1 MNDSNNQ
8 NILSD
13 SIGKI
18 VQTSNP
24 IEQDNNF
31 QHGPCLIC
39 GKADASKTNSHLVPS
54 FLVAMYSSYDNSGK
68 RGKELQFSIT
78 STGRS
83 VHVGSIPD
91 TKYEEIF
98 DENSLE
104 DEDLIKELMN
114 DPNATDYVFCATCE
128 KLLADYLEAPYA
140 DSIKNNK
147 IIDGSVAYLF
157 WLSVIWRMDA
167 CKLHF
172 GFHLDDNISNSLHQ
186 LLATFFD
193 DNGIINDKSKPRPE
207 IFNYKLLYC
216 PGFCKNTQ
224 KGLQYCN
231 FKAGVLTF
239 IIADFILV
247 GYFGGVNNLPDDY
260 LFESLRPWI
269 NQAIVNDGTK
279 GTEQK
284 LEIDDVVMEDTIN
297 SFKSFAVKIKMTHY
311 LEIIVG
317 LWRELRVPLPLTDQ
331 IIQEIIGEVFSE
343 DLKLAE
349 RDTIP
354 STAAAIKSVLMKH
367 GIFVR

>member
-1 MNDSNNQ
+1 MNNSESQTNASNDM
-8 NILSD
+8 IA
-13 SIGKI
+13 
-18 VQTSNP
+18 QTSNP
-24 IEQDNNF
+24 IEQKANSIF

-83 VHVGSIPD
+83 IHVGSIPD

-98 DENSLE
+98 DVSTLENE
-104 DEDLIKELMN
+104 ERIKELMN
-114 DPNATDYVFCATCE
+114 DPNATDYVFCTTCE

-147 IIDGSVAYLF
+147 GIDGSVAYFF
-157 WLSVIWRMDA
+157 WLSIIWRMDA
-167 CKLHF
+167 CEMHF
-172 GFHLDDNISNSLHQ
+172 GFHLDEYISNLLHHQ
-186 LLATFFD
+186 LASLFD
-193 DNGIINDKSKPRPE
+193 NNGIINDKSKPRPE

-231 FKAGVLTF
+231 YKAGVLTF
-239 IIADFILV
+239 IIADFILI
-247 GYFGGVNNLPDDY
+247 GFFGGVNSLPDDY
-260 LFESLRPWI
+260 MFECLRPWI
-269 NQAIVNDGTK
+269 NEAMVNDGTE
-279 GTEQK
+279 GTEHK
-284 LEIDDVVMEDTIN
+284 LEIGNDVMEDAIN
-297 SFKSFAVKIKMTHY
+297 AFKSHAVKIKVTHY
-311 LEIIVG
+311 VEIIVG
-317 LWRELRVPLPLTDQ
+317 LWKQLRIPLPLNDQ

-367 GIFVR
+367 GVFVR